1 MHNTLWPVQQH
12 APSPQLFDPICVSPA
27 KHCPSQKGAVPRH
40 VSPLA
45 SGDSRHIMVAIA
57 ITFID
62 TARLRSTLLST
73 ALFGETIWLVITLV
87 MLSFPRDARATKL
100 VNA

>member
-1 MHNTLWPVQQH
+1 
-12 APSPQLFDPICVSPA
+12 
-27 KHCPSQKGAVPRH
+27 
-40 VSPLA
+40 
-45 SGDSRHIMVAIA
+45 MVAIA